1 LGAVGGI
8 QEVKNHPWFKGFSWK
23 ELNEKKI

>member
-8 QEVKNHPWFKGFSWK
+8 QEVKDHSWFKGFPWK